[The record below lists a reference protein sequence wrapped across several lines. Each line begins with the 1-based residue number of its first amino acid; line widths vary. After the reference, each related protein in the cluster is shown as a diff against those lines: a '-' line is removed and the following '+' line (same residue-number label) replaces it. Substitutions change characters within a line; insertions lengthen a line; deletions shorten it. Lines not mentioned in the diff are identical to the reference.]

1 MKLYS
6 SPPSYYSSIAR
17 LALNESHID
26 FDTRYMDIHIA
37 KEQLAP
43 WYIAVNPS
51 MTVPALTDGEQKW
64 TDSRDILAYAAKN
77 AENQWLDSDPT
88 LAPTIQKIVAAHYN
102 ISIEQLTFGK
112 AMVKHSLLH
121 KVFPFM
127 LKRMIKNLEAE
138 KSATPDTKAIDHKIG
153 VDEARLAYFT
163 EGDLNKKLNE
173 RREEVLEYIRQLPEP
188 QTLLFG
194 DKPSSADIVTTA
206 LFARLHMMG
215 EQDLIKVS
223 PGLVDWFNRVEA
235 RPAFIKSDVWLR
247 FKPWRIILKY

>member
-6 SPPSYYSSIAR
+6 APPSYYSTIAR

-51 MTVPALTDGEQKW
+51 MTVPALTDGDRKW
-64 TDSRDILAYAAKN
+64 TDSRDILAFAAKN
-77 AENQWLDSDPT
+77 AASQWIDSDPA
-88 LAPTIQKIVAAHYN
+88 LAPNIQNIVAAHYN

-112 AMVKHSLLH
+112 AIQKFSLLH

-138 KSATPDTKAIDHKIG
+138 KQSTPNPKAVEHKIG

-163 EGDLNKKLNE
+163 EGDLSKKLND
-173 RREEVLEYIRQLPEP
+173 RREEVREYIKLLPEP
-188 QTLLFG
+188 QEMLFG
-194 DKPSSADIVTTA
+194 NKPSSADIVTTA
-206 LFARLHMMG
+206 LFARLQMIG
-215 EQDLIKVS
+215 ENDLIKVS
-223 PGLVDWFNRVEA
+223 PQLQNWFERVET

-247 FKPWRIILKY
+247 FKPWRILLKY